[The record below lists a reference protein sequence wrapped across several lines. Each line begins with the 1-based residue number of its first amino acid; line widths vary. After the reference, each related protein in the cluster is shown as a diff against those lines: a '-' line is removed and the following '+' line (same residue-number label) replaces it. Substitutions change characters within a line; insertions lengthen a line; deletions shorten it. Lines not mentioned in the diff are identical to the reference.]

1 MATLDNSD
9 FTEIK
14 RIVNSDASMKAQLKG
29 WGLDRPTWQAALQA
43 IEDWFVSAFNVS
55 APSTTIKAEIET
67 ETGACTT
74 AQANQ
79 LTRAWIRWRD
89 KQ

>member
-14 RIVNSDASMKAQLKG
+14 RISRSDAQMWEVLQA
-29 WGLDRPTWQAALQA
+29 WGLDKATWQAALQA
-43 IEDWFVSAFNVS
+43 VEDWFVNAFNVS

-67 ETGACTT
+67 ETGACTN

-79 LTRAWIRWRD
+79 LTHAWIRWRD
-89 KQ
+89 RQ